1 MAYKR
6 GTPERRSLKGTK
18 KRMIVK
24 STFPEVRMDGV
35 MPTEE
40 ELKDF
45 EVSNNQLKSIFCARQ
60 DKHQKRTV
68 ALLMANTFH
77 TRRHKITTDQDN
89 VSKTIDKFPALCHI
103 DCVSLI

>member
-60 DKHQKRTV
+60 DKHQKRCGF
-68 ALLMANTFH
+68 ADGKHFS
-77 TRRHKITTDQDN
+77 HKAPQDN
-89 VSKTIDKFPALCHI
+89 HRSRQ
-103 DCVSLI
+103 CVENH